1 MVNVPQ
7 SLGGGP
13 VKLFVRGLS
22 KSLTSD
28 DVLRIFQ
35 EYGGIEEV
43 FIMKDR
49 ETHES
54 RGLAF
59 VRFRDLAEGQSA
71 IAALNGKTLPDSA
84 KPLTVIYAQ
93 GEAER
98 LGLPKESPGI
108 RGQDTKLYVSGL
120 GPSTEAAELRNI
132 FEPFGRVTE
141 VHVPGP
147 HALYAFV
154 RFADEKDAM
163 QAISEVNGR
172 VQVEGSQR
180 MLEVKV
186 ADPSSRGGP
195 SKRPA
200 GSLPPV
206 SSYGSPATNGYDH
219 NPNQA
224 QPRFVNG
231 MSQGYGQSGHA
242 SVPLNAAVNDA
253 TSGSQQPPASRTIG
267 AWTEYFAMDGTPY
280 YHNSHSNTVQWE
292 LPMEFK
298 NPAAAHT
305 APQAKGPSGANVF
318 VFSVPDAWTETDL
331 RQNFGQFGRIISAKV
346 VVDKQTGISRGYG
359 FISYDNCESAAR
371 AVQTMDGYMAPTGKR
386 IKVQIKK
393 VMTYYVIPP
402 VEFLSSVDSSGG
414 GGWDRRAVAGKDI
427 VVLLSHYE

>member
-71 IAALNGKTLPDSA
+71 IAALNGKILPESA

-147 HALYAFV
+147 HALWEASRTPTVIRRGNTIRYAFV
-154 RFADEKDAM
+154 RYADEKDAM
-163 QAISEVNGR
+163 RAIS
-172 VQVEGSQR
+172 
-180 MLEVKV
+180 
-186 ADPSSRGGP
+186 
-195 SKRPA
+195 
-200 GSLPPV
+200 SLPPV

-219 NPNQA
+219 NPNQG

-231 MSQGYGQSGHA
+231 MSQGYGQSGHGKEA
-242 SVPLNAAVNDA
+242 SVPLNPAVNDTTA
-253 TSGSQQPPASRTIG
+253 GSQQPPASRTIG

-280 YHNSHSNTVQWE
+280 YHNSQSNTVQWE

-298 NPAAAHT
+298 NPTAAHT

-393 VMTYYVIPP
+393 GEGNNDACPKHAT
-402 VEFLSSVDSSGG
+402 
-414 GGWDRRAVAGKDI
+414 VAAAAAAP
-427 VVLLSHYE
+427 Y